1 MNARHGTPPAARV
14 RDASMSLLNDV
25 ARTPLE
31 PAYREAADRRARE
44 GPRPATVRSRVVSSL
59 LAVALGLATTSATLA
74 LRAPQP
80 SVLAARMI
88 LERQITER
96 TAAVDRLRA
105 QNAATAQE
113 IAALQAAVLAARDS
127 PLVNQLAADSLISG
141 ASALTGPGLR
151 IALSDAPDAAT
162 VDNPDR
168 RVQDVDLQI
177 LVNGLWAAGAEAI
190 AVNGH
195 RLTATTA
202 IRSAGSAILVDLNP
216 LVGPYEVDAIGNASD
231 LQTGLARTSAGPQLS
246 TLRATYGIGVAMTAH
261 QSLKLPAASL
271 PVLRS
276 ASVPRGVPLVP
287 GSAGA
292 GPLGTG
298 TPTGSV
304 SPTGSGSG

>member
-1 MNARHGTPPAARV
+1 
-14 RDASMSLLNDV
+14 MSLLNDV

-31 PAYREAADRRARE
+31 PAYREAAERRAGE
-44 GPRPATVRSRVVSSL
+44 GARPATVRSRTVSAL

-80 SVLAARMI
+80 SVLAARTI
-88 LERQITER
+88 LEEQITER

-127 PLVNQLAADSLISG
+127 PLVNQLAADSLVSG
-141 ASALTGPGLR
+141 ASALTGPGLG
-151 IALSDAPDAAT
+151 ITLSDASDAVT
-162 VDNPDR
+162 TDNPDR

-216 LVGPYEVDAIGNASD
+216 LVGPYVVDAIGNASD
-231 LQTGLARTSAGPQLS
+231 LETHLARTSAGPHLA
-246 TLRATYGIGVAMTAH
+246 TLRTTYGIGVVMSA
-261 QSLKLPAASL
+261 QKSLQLPAASL

-287 GSAGA
+287 GSAAA

-298 TPTGSV
+298 TPTESV
-304 SPTGSGSG
+304 GPTGSGVG